1 MSRLIINGG
10 KPLNGTVKVSG
21 SKNAALP
28 LIAGSILCDETKL
41 TNVPR
46 IKDVESML
54 DIVASLGGEYKWTG
68 ENEVTINTKNL
79 QSKPLPE
86 TARKLR
92 ASILFAGPMLAR
104 FGRAELPYP
113 GGDIIGA
120 RPIDTHTNSF
130 ITLGAG
136 ICSGESMCLSAEMLS
151 GGKIVLEETS
161 VSATENIILLASGI
175 EKNVEIR
182 LAASEPHVQSLCH
195 FLTKCG
201 IQISGIGTATLKIR
215 GKKLPLKNSTH
226 AVIPD
231 ELEASAFAVLG
242 AVTRSNLEITGFC
255 PVRSSLAEVQGT
267 RGETASETS
276 NGMEY
281 LDSVLLQLEKMNVNF
296 SASENSIKIEPP
308 SKPYKSF
315 RIQSGLYPKLVTD
328 HLPPFVVL
336 ATQAEGTSLVHEW
349 LYEARQSYIR
359 ELMKMGANAVIMD
372 PHRALIIGPTPL
384 YGKEVTSF
392 DIRSGMTMVI
402 AALAATGKTTI
413 TGVEHIDRGYERLE
427 ERLKNIGAD
436 IKRVD

>member
-1 MSRLIINGG
+1 MAKLIINGG

-28 LIAGSILCDETKL
+28 LIAGSILADETKL

-54 DIVASLGGEYKWTG
+54 EIISYLGGEYKWTG
-68 ENEVTINTKNL
+68 ENEVSINAKNVK
-79 QSKPLPE
+79 SKPLPE

-120 RPIDTHTNSF
+120 RPLDTHTNSF

-136 ICSGESMCLSAEMLS
+136 ICHGESMCLSAEMLS
-151 GGKIVLEETS
+151 GGKIVLEESS
-161 VSATENIILLASGI
+161 VTATENILLLASGI
-175 EKNVEIR
+175 EKEVEIR
-182 LAASEPHVQSLCH
+182 LAAAEPHVQNLCH
-195 FLTKCG
+195 FLVACG
-201 IQISGIGTATLKIR
+201 AQISGIGTTTLKIHGR
-215 GKKLPLKNSTH
+215 KLPLKNTTH

-242 AVTRSNLEITGFC
+242 AVTKSNLTISGVDF
-255 PVRSSLAEVQGT
+255 
-267 RGETASETS
+267 
-276 NGMEY
+276 EY

-296 SASENSIKIEPP
+296 SCFGNSINPAPFHNSNGFVKNSLHNISSSTRQEHISLERCGIKIMPP
-308 SKPYKSF
+308 DNPYRAF

-336 ATQAEGTSLVHEW
+336 ATQADGTSLVHEW

-392 DIRSGMTMVI
+392 DIRSGMTMV
-402 AALAATGKTTI
+402 
-413 TGVEHIDRGYERLE
+413 
-427 ERLKNIGAD
+427 
-436 IKRVD
+436 

>member
-1 MSRLIINGG
+1 MSKLIINGG
-10 KPLNGTVKVSG
+10 KPLNGIVKVSG

-54 DIVASLGGEYKWTG
+54 EIIAYLGGEYKWTA
-68 ENEVTINTKNL
+68 ENEVLINAKNVE
-79 QSKPLPE
+79 SKPLPE
-86 TARKLR
+86 IARKLR

-120 RPIDTHTNSF
+120 RPLDTHINSF
-130 ITLGAG
+130 VTLGVG
-136 ICSGESMCLSAEMLS
+136 ICPGESMCLTTEMLS
-151 GGKIVLEETS
+151 GGRIVLEESS
-161 VSATENIILLASGI
+161 VTATENILLLASGI
-175 EKNVEIR
+175 EKEVEIR
-182 LAASEPHVQSLCH
+182 LAASEPHVQNLCN
-195 FLTKCG
+195 FLVACG
-201 IQISGIGTATLKIR
+201 AQISGIGTTTLKINGR
-215 GKKLPLKNSTH
+215 KLPLESITH

-231 ELEASAFAVLG
+231 ELEASAFSVLG
-242 AVTRSNLEITGFC
+242 AVTKSDLTIDGVDF
-255 PVRSSLAEVQGT
+255 
-267 RGETASETS
+267 
-276 NGMEY
+276 EY

-296 SASENSIKIEPP
+296 SKSDRSIKIMPP
-308 SKPYKSF
+308 DNPYKSF

-372 PHRALIIGPTPL
+372 PHRALIIGPTSL

-402 AALAATGKTTI
+402 AALAATGCTTI
-413 TGVEHIDRGYERLE
+413 TGVEHIDRGYEKLE
-427 ERLKNIGAD
+427 ERLKAIGAD
-436 IKRVD
+436 ITRIND

>member
-1 MSRLIINGG
+1 MSKLIINGG
-10 KPLNGTVKVSG
+10 KPLNGMVKVSG

-86 TARKLR
+86 IARKLR

-120 RPIDTHTNSF
+120 RPLDTHTNSF

-136 ICSGESMCLSAEMLS
+136 ICNGENMCLSAEMLS
-151 GGKIVLEETS
+151 GGKIVLEESS
-161 VSATENIILLASGI
+161 VTATENILLLASGI
-175 EKNVEIR
+175 EKEVEIR
-182 LAASEPHVQSLCH
+182 LAASEPHVQNLCN
-195 FLTKCG
+195 FLVKCG
-201 IQISGIGTATLKIR
+201 IQISGIGTTTLKIR
-215 GKKLPLKNSTH
+215 GRKLPLKNTTH

-242 AVTRSNLEITGFC
+242 AVTRSNLTIEGVEF
-255 PVRSSLAEVQGT
+255 
-267 RGETASETS
+267 
-276 NGMEY
+276 EY

-296 SASENSIKIEPP
+296 LASGNSIKIMPP
-308 SKPYKSF
+308 DKPYKSF

-336 ATQAEGTSLVHEW
+336 ATQAEGTGLVHEW

-359 ELMKMGANAVIMD
+359 ELIKMGANAVIMD

-384 YGKEVTSF
+384 YGKEVTSY

-402 AALAATGKTTI
+402 AALAASGKTTI
-413 TGVEHIDRGYERLE
+413 TGVEHIDRGYEKLE
-427 ERLKNIGAD
+427 ERLLSIGAD
-436 IKRVD
+436 IKRTE